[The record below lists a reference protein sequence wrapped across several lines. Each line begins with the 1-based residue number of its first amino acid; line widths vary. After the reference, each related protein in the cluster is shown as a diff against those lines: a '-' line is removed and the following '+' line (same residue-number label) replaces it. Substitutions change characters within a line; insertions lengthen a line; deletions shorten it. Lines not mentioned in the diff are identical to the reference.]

1 MEGIFIRSRY
11 VFVMESFAC
20 LLTFL
25 ALAPEISMLKKT
37 INPLSQKRET
47 PGPDWTVAKSK
58 PQKQH
63 WFRAGAY
70 FRNQFQACL
79 EIIVIL
85 IRIKIQTI
93 KGDKYLKAFG
103 LEINLE
109 QSKESHVIK
118 PTVVG

>member
-1 MEGIFIRSRY
+1 ML
-11 VFVMESFAC
+11 VN
-20 LLTFL
+20 
-25 ALAPEISMLKKT
+25 ISGLGTWDFHVEEDNKSTKSKKRNT
-37 INPLSQKRET
+37 RAWLNSSQKQTAEAALVQSR
-47 PGPDWTVAKSK
+47 
-58 PQKQH
+58 
-63 WFRAGAY
+63 AY

>member
-1 MEGIFIRSRY
+1 
-11 VFVMESFAC
+11 
-20 LLTFL
+20 
-25 ALAPEISMLKKT
+25 MLKKT

-47 PGPDWTVAKSK
+47 PGPDWTVAKATAEAALVQS
-58 PQKQH
+58 
-63 WFRAGAY
+63 RRAY